1 MKTKKNLVLFFLFAM
16 ASLMV
21 IPYGCKKKNDAQEST
36 PAKKKYAWVV
46 GVPDSTTYG
55 MILFSPDG
63 GDTWL
68 RQGEGSAALQGISL
82 YDVWAV
88 DTNFVW
94 AVGSNSSILKTN
106 DGGKTWVRI
115 TSPQIPPATD
125 FQSISMVGHND
136 IWISGESGTVIH
148 SRDAGNT
155 WTIFDTTF
163 FHNGLMQ
170 GIHAINSQTV
180 YVVGGFPVTNGV
192 RGFIARTADGGQTW
206 DSIIPENNYNR
217 HEWIGVKAA
226 DMNHIVVYGGQ
237 SYYTFSKDAGATWE
251 NDSVP
256 NTGGG
261 GTGGAD
267 INCLAMLDAQ
277 TWWGAFDYDDI
288 FITTDNGTSW
298 TKQSSA
304 GPGGMW
310 LYGIDYYDRNL
321 AVIVALSSDSP
332 TGKIIKTS
340 NGGKVWELKYN
351 SRSGLF
357 KVSYIKN

>member
-1 MKTKKNLVLFFLFAM
+1 MKTKKNQVLLVLLAVTSLFA
-16 ASLMV
+16 
-21 IPYGCKKKNDAQEST
+21 IPYGCKKNNDPQEPV

-46 GVPDSTTYG
+46 GVEDSTSYG

-68 RQGEGSAALQGISL
+68 RQGEGSTALQGISL
-82 YDVWAV
+82 FDVWAV
-88 DTNFVW
+88 DTNIVW
-94 AVGSNSSILKTN
+94 AVGSNSSIIKTN

-115 TSPQIPPATD
+115 TSPQIPPATPLY
-125 FQSISMVGHND
+125 SISMVGYND
-136 IWISGESGTVIH
+136 IWISGESGTVIN
-148 SRDAGNT
+148 SKDGGNT
-155 WTIFDTTF
+155 WSTFATAF
-163 FHNGLMQ
+163 FHSGLMQ

-180 YVVGGFPVTNGV
+180 YVVGGFPVSKGY

-206 DSIIPENNYNR
+206 DSIIPGNNYNQ

-226 DMNHIVVYGGQ
+226 DMNHIVVYGQQ
-237 SYYTFSKDAGATWE
+237 SHYVFSSDAGTTWK

-256 NTGGG
+256 AAGGG
-261 GTGGAD
+261 GGAD

-277 TWWGAFDYDDI
+277 TWWGAFDYDGI
-288 FITTDNGTSW
+288 YNTSNSGTSW

-310 LYGIDYYDRNL
+310 LLGIDYYDRNL
-321 AVIVALSSDSP
+321 AVIVAPSSSSP

-340 NGGKVWELKYN
+340 DGGKVWELKYN